1 MDCRK
6 INKDQNKSETKTK
19 QTNQRDM
26 VKVFLTVSKTCCSSA
41 RGEDKKAAAPSALF
55 ERR

>member
-1 MDCRK
+1 MDRK

-26 VKVFLTVSKTCCSSA
+26 VKVFLTVSKTCCSSGGRQEGGGA
-41 RGEDKKAAAPSALF
+41 IGF
-55 ERR
+55 I